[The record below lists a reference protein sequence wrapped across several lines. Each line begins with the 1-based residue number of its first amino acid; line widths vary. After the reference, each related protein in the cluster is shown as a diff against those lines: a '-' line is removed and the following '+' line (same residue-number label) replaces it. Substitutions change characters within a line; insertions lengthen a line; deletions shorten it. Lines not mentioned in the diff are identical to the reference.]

1 MGVLEIAMGFIS
13 QLLDW
18 RHEKT
23 AFNAVEA
30 DNAAALA
37 QLSISPNHKRAVKMS
52 QKTHDQLKFQYRLE
66 KRYNSL
72 LKNTPE
78 PQGFDFKESLLDVA
92 LTKNSLNCVKWLL
105 DNGAS
110 PYPQTQSA
118 IMAQSRLFLTF
129 VPEALKNN
137 TLPASYLDHP
147 LGEMVMAFYRAERNQ
162 PTSLNS
168 DNTSP
173 NRTSHLT
180 QSPLLEQWLAQQL
193 PAYENKL
200 RGSQGAP
207 QAASLKV

>member
-1 MGVLEIAMGFIS
+1 MGILEIAMSFIS

-52 QKTHDQLKFQYRLE
+52 EKTHDHLQFQYKLE

-105 DNGAS
+105 DNGAD
-110 PYPQTQSA
+110 PFPQTQLA

-129 VPEALKNN
+129 VQEALKNN
-137 TLPASYLDHP
+137 SFPASYLDHP
-147 LGEMVMAFYRAERNQ
+147 LGEVVMAFYQAQLNQ
-162 PTSLNS
+162 PST
-168 DNTSP
+168 DNT
-173 NRTSHLT
+173 NRTSNLT
-180 QSPLLEQWLAQQL
+180 QSPLLQEWLAQQL
-193 PAYENKL
+193 PAYADKL
-200 RGSQGAP
+200 QNP
-207 QAASLKV
+207 QTTPEAASLKM